1 MTSRA
6 RSYRF
11 AIATIAAGF
20 VTLGV
25 TARPLAVQ
33 QTTTTATDPVF
44 EQSIDELQ
52 AALTSGKVTSVQ
64 LVDGYTTR
72 ITRYDVGGPRVN
84 AIIALNPNARAAAAA
99 LDRERAAGHV
109 RGPLH
114 GIPIVIKDNYDTA
127 DMPTTGGSIALATSQ
142 PARDAFQ
149 VAKLKGAGAIILA
162 KANLQELAAGIV
174 TVSSL
179 SGQTKNPYDLTRN
192 PGGSSG
198 GTGAAVAASFAAAG
212 MGTDTCGSIRI
223 PSSHNNLTG
232 LRPTR
237 GLSSRG
243 GVIPL
248 SHTQDVAG
256 PIARSVRDVARLLD
270 ATVGADPED
279 AVTQLGAG
287 HIPRSY
293 VDGLAAAT
301 LKGTRVGVLKE
312 LFGDTPDDA
321 EVTNIVN
328 AATSRMRAAGAEVV
342 DIAVPGLAEL
352 MRSSSVID
360 AEFKFDLADY
370 LVAHSG
376 SPVKSLGDIMSLGL
390 YHVDLDVN
398 FRRRNAMVSRDT
410 DTYRASLAKQRELA
424 DAMLAAMDAAKVSF
438 VVYPPI
444 RRKAALIG
452 EPQPGGNNCQLSA
465 STGFPALVVP
475 AGFTPDGLPV
485 GIEMLGRPWSE
496 HELLSAGLALEQSSP
511 QRKAPA
517 SAPPLATSALLLTGA
532 TMVMAPARATGALDQ
547 SAVALT
553 ADFTWNATTR
563 ALDYHVTMTGDPRD
577 VILLALHRG
586 DAGGNGP
593 IVAPLTRRGART
605 MNGRVTLRE
614 SDRAAVESGVG
625 YIEIYTRA
633 RPLGAA
639 RVTVKISAR

>member
-11 AIATIAAGF
+11 AIAIIAAGF
-20 VTLGV
+20 VTPGV
-25 TARPLAVQ
+25 TARPLAVR
-33 QTTTTATDPVF
+33 QTTASTTRIDPVF

-64 LVDGYTTR
+64 LVDRYTTR
-72 ITRYDVGGPRVN
+72 ITLYDVGGPRLN
-84 AIIALNPNARAAAAA
+84 AIIALNPNARATAAA

-149 VAKLKGAGAIILA
+149 IAKLKDAGAIILA

-179 SGQTKNPYDLTRN
+179 GGQTKNPYDLTRN

-270 ATVGADPED
+270 ATVGADPDD

-293 VDGLAAAT
+293 VDGLATAT

-312 LFGDTPDDA
+312 LFGDTPDDT
-321 EVTNIVN
+321 EVTTIVD
-328 AATSRMRAAGAEVV
+328 AATARMRAAGAEIVN
-342 DIAVPGLAEL
+342 IAVPGLAEL

-370 LVAHSG
+370 LAAHAT
-376 SPVKSLGDIMSLGL
+376 SPVKSLGDIMSRGL

-398 FRRRNAMVSRDT
+398 FRRRNAIASRDT
-410 DTYRASLAKQRELA
+410 DTYRASLAKQTELA
-424 DAMLAAMDAAKVSF
+424 DATLAAMDAAGVSF

-496 HELLSAGLALEQSSP
+496 QGLLSAGLALEQSSP

-517 SAPPLATSALLLTGA
+517 STPPFSAPSGVSLRAERPRTTGA
-532 TMVMAPARATGALDQ
+532 PDNSPVTLK
-547 SAVALT
+547 
-553 ADFTWNATTR
+553 ADFRWNATTR
-563 ALDYHVTMTGDPRD
+563 ALDYHVTMAGDPRD

-593 IVAPLTRRGART
+593 IVAPLTRTGARA

-639 RVTVKISAR
+639 RIIVKIPPR

>member
-1 MTSRA
+1 MISRA

-33 QTTTTATDPVF
+33 RTTASTTAIDPVF

-64 LVDGYTTR
+64 LVERYTTR
-72 ITRYDVGGPRVN
+72 ITLYDVGGPRLN
-84 AIIALNPNARAAAAA
+84 AIIAINPNARATAAA
-99 LDRERAAGHV
+99 LDRERAAGRV

-114 GIPIVIKDNYDTA
+114 GIPIVIKDNFDTA

-149 VAKLKGAGAIILA
+149 VAKLKDAGAIILA

-179 SGQTKNPYDLTRN
+179 GGQTKNPYDLTRN

-270 ATVGADPED
+270 ATVGADPDD

-293 VDGLAAAT
+293 VDGLATAT

-321 EVTNIVN
+321 EVTGIVN
-328 AATSRMRAAGAEVV
+328 AATARMQAAGAEVV

-370 LVAHSG
+370 LAVHPG

-398 FRRRNAMVSRDT
+398 FRRRNAIVSRDT
-410 DTYRASLAKQRELA
+410 DTYRASLARQRELA

-496 HELLSAGLALEQSSP
+496 QALLSAGLALEQSAP

-517 SAPPLATSALLLTGA
+517 SAPPLTLKSTER
-532 TMVMAPARATGALDQ
+532 VSPSRATGAPNN
-547 SAVALT
+547 APVTLT
-553 ADFTWNATTR
+553 GQFTWNAATR
-563 ALDYHVTMTGDPRD
+563 TLDYAVTMTGDPRD
-577 VILLALHRG
+577 VILIALHRG

-593 IVAPLTRRGART
+593 IVVPLTRTGART

-614 SDRAAVESGVG
+614 SDRGAVESGNG
-625 YIEIYTRA
+625 YIEIYTRT

>member
-1 MTSRA
+1 
-6 RSYRF
+6 
-11 AIATIAAGF
+11 
-20 VTLGV
+20 
-25 TARPLAVQ
+25 
-33 QTTTTATDPVF
+33 
-44 EQSIDELQ
+44 
-52 AALTSGKVTSVQ
+52 
-64 LVDGYTTR
+64 
-72 ITRYDVGGPRVN
+72 GG
-84 AIIALNPNARAAAAA
+84 
-99 LDRERAAGHV
+99 
-109 RGPLH
+109 
-114 GIPIVIKDNYDTA
+114 
-127 DMPTTGGSIALATSQ
+127 
-142 PARDAFQ
+142 
-149 VAKLKGAGAIILA
+149 
-162 KANLQELAAGIV
+162 
-174 TVSSL
+174 
-179 SGQTKNPYDLTRN
+179 
-192 PGGSSG
+192 
-198 GTGAAVAASFAAAG
+198 AVAASFAAAG

-270 ATVGADPED
+270 ATVGTDPDD

-293 VDGLAAAT
+293 IDGLAAAT
-301 LKGTRVGVLKE
+301 LKSTRVGVLKE

-321 EVTNIVN
+321 EVTSIVN
-328 AATSRMRAAGAEVV
+328 AATARMRAAGAEVV

-370 LVAHSG
+370 LAAHPA

-410 DTYRASLAKQRELA
+410 EAYRASLAKQKELA
-424 DAMLAAMDAAKVSF
+424 DAMLAAMDAAHVSF

-496 HELLSAGLALEQSSP
+496 QDLLSAGLALEQSAL

-517 SAPPLATSALLLTGA
+517 SAPPLTTSALLLTGA
-532 TMVMAPARATGALDQ
+532 TMVMAPVRATGALDQ
-547 SAVALT
+547 SAVTLT
-553 ADFTWNATTR
+553 ADFTWNASTR
-563 ALDYHVTMTGDPRD
+563 ALDYHVTMTGDPLD

-593 IVAPLTRRGART
+593 IVAPLTRTGART

-614 SDRAAVESGVG
+614 SDRGAVESGTG
-625 YIEIYTRA
+625 YIEIYTHA

-639 RVTVKISAR
+639 RVIVKMPPR

>member
-1 MTSRA
+1 M
-6 RSYRF
+6 
-11 AIATIAAGF
+11 
-20 VTLGV
+20 TLGV
-25 TARPLAVQ
+25 TARPLAVE
-33 QTTTTATDPVF
+33 QTATTATDPVF

-84 AIIALNPNARAAAAA
+84 AIITLSPNARATAAA

-149 VAKLKGAGAIILA
+149 VAKLKDAGAIILA

-179 SGQTKNPYDLTRN
+179 GGQTKNPYDLTRN

-270 ATVGADPED
+270 ATVGADPDD

-293 VDGLAAAT
+293 IDGLTAAT

-321 EVTNIVN
+321 EVTSIVN
-328 AATSRMRAAGAEVV
+328 AAASRMRAAGAEIV

-370 LVAHSG
+370 LAAHPA

-485 GIEMLGRPWSE
+485 GIEILGRPWSE
-496 HELLSAGLALEQSSP
+496 QALLSAGLALEQSAP

-532 TMVMAPARATGALDQ
+532 TMAMAPARAAGAMDQ

-553 ADFTWNATTR
+553 ADFSWNATTR

-593 IVAPLTRRGART
+593 IVAPLTRTGART
-605 MNGRVTLRE
+605 MKGRVTLRE

-639 RVTVKISAR
+639 RIIVKIPPR

>member
-1 MTSRA
+1 MISRA

-33 QTTTTATDPVF
+33 RTTASTTAIDPVF

-64 LVDGYTTR
+64 LVERYTTR
-72 ITRYDVGGPRVN
+72 ITLYDVGGPRLN
-84 AIIALNPNARAAAAA
+84 AIIAINPNARATAAA
-99 LDRERAAGHV
+99 LDRERAAGRV

-114 GIPIVIKDNYDTA
+114 GIPIVIKDNFDTA

-149 VAKLKGAGAIILA
+149 VAKLKDAGAIILA

-179 SGQTKNPYDLTRN
+179 GGQTKNPYDLTRN

-270 ATVGADPED
+270 ATVGADPDD

-293 VDGLAAAT
+293 VDGLATAT

-321 EVTNIVN
+321 EVTGIVN
-328 AATSRMRAAGAEVV
+328 AATARMQAAGAEVV

-370 LVAHSG
+370 LAVHPG
-376 SPVKSLGDIMSLGL
+376 SPVKSIGDIMSLGL

-398 FRRRNAMVSRDT
+398 FRRRNAIVSRDT
-410 DTYRASLAKQRELA
+410 DTYRASLARQRELA

-496 HELLSAGLALEQSSP
+496 QELLSAGLALEQSSP

-517 SAPPLATSALLLTGA
+517 SAPPLTTGA
-532 TMVMAPARATGALDQ
+532 SIRVAPARATGAP
-547 SAVALT
+547 SNAPVTLT
-553 ADFTWNATTR
+553 GGFTWNSATRT
-563 ALDYHVTMTGDPRD
+563 LDYAVTMTGDPRD
-577 VILLALHRG
+577 VILIALHRG

-593 IVAPLTRRGART
+593 IVVPLTRTGART

-614 SDRAAVESGVG
+614 SDRGAVESGNG
-625 YIEIYTRA
+625 YIEIYTRT